1 MVSIIVP
8 VYNAE
13 GTLQRCIE
21 SILKQ
26 EYTDIELILVND
38 GSVDSSAEICDRYAG
53 QDERVRVIHKE
64 NTGVSDSRNKAIE
77 AARGEYLQFVDA
89 DDWIT
94 SDATKLMIREAE
106 RENCELVIADFYRVI
121 GKRVSHKGS
130 IKEAGVLTKEE
141 FAEHMMESPADFY
154 YGVLWNKLF
163 RRDIIME
170 HQIRMDEKISW
181 CEDFLFNLE
190 YILYIN
196 QVSVLQVPV
205 YYYLKT
211 EGSLVSQSKNVS
223 KAIQTKLD
231 IFEVYNEFY
240 KTVYDEKEYSRKK
253 LGIYRYLI
261 DMAGDGMIMPG
272 FFSNSKKL
280 GEERV
285 PVSENIVSENDYL
298 TVHYRNAKLLER
310 YYQTLG
316 FQYELT
322 LNDIKVLAHLSQMQM
337 MKSRKELADY
347 AGMNVSTVNRS
358 LQKLLRKNM
367 IEIKKQKGFLEIG
380 ITEEGKPVILHLQQ
394 IFDDYDA
401 VRIQGFTE
409 DEIGKYLRFQR
420 RIDQNLNRILNLQGN

>member
-13 GTLQRCIE
+13 GTLQRCVE

-196 QVSVLQVPV
+196 QVFVLQVPV

-223 KAIQTKLD
+223 KVIQTKLD

-316 FQYELT
+316 FQYDLT

-401 VRIQGFTE
+401 VRFQGFTE